1 MIPATAP
8 TLSPV
13 ADTGTVSVRL
23 IGVSFGGYGLSPAN
37 RTREQARAI
46 AESLLARIRR
56 GEDFAEVAR
65 QMGEDSLSSR
75 GGDFGRI
82 GRGTLTAPIEEA
94 AFALPVGGVG
104 EIVSDDS
111 GFTIVQRDR

>member
-1 MIPATAP
+1 
-8 TLSPV
+8 
-13 ADTGTVSVRL
+13 
-23 IGVSFGGYGLSPAN
+23 
-37 RTREQARAI
+37 
-46 AESLLARIRR
+46 
-56 GEDFAEVAR
+56 
-65 QMGEDSLSSR
+65 MGEDSLSSR